1 MSTQTRQQ
9 QAAALEKDWQENPRW
24 KGIRRGYTAADV
36 VRLRGSVP
44 IEHTLAR
51 RGAEKLW
58 KLLHTEPFVN
68 SLGALTGNQAMQQV
82 KAGLKAI
89 YLSGWQVAGDANSN
103 GEMYPDQSLYAV
115 DSVPKVVKR
124 INATFKRADEIQ
136 WSEGK
141 SDIDFFAPIVAD
153 AEAGFGG
160 VLNAFEL
167 MKSMIDAGAAGVHFE
182 DQLASVKKCG
192 HMGGKV
198 LVPTREAVAKL
209 VAARLAADTM
219 GVPTILLARTDAEA
233 ADLVTSDV
241 DDNDRPFLTGER
253 TVEGFFRTRN
263 GLDQSISRGLAYAPY
278 ADLIWCETGKPDLAF
293 AKAFAD
299 AIHAKFPG
307 KMLAYNCSPS
317 FNWKRNLDEAT
328 IAKFQRELGAM
339 GYKFQF
345 ITLAGFHSLNYSMF
359 NLAYGYARNQ
369 MSAFV
374 ELQEA
379 EFAAAERGF
388 TAVKHQREVGTGYFD
403 AVTTTIEREAST
415 AALKGSTEDE
425 QFFDGSKKKAA

>member
-1 MSTQTRQQ
+1 MTQATRDQQ
-9 QAAALEKDWQENPRW
+9 IAALEKDWATNPRW
-24 KGIRRGYTAADV
+24 KGVKRSYTAADV
-36 VRLRGSVP
+36 VRLRGSIP

-58 KLLHTEPFVN
+58 NLVNTEPFVN
-68 SLGALTGNQAMQQV
+68 TLGALTGNQAMQQV

-89 YLSGWQVAGDANSN
+89 YLSGWQVAGDANVA
-103 GEMYPDQSLYAV
+103 GEMYPDQSLYPAN
-115 DSVPKVVKR
+115 SVPMVVKR
-124 INATFKRADEIQ
+124 INNTFQRADQIQ

-141 SDIDFFAPIVAD
+141 NDIDFFAPIVAD

-167 MKSMIDAGAAGVHFE
+167 MKSMIEAGAAGVHFE

-209 VAARLAADTM
+209 TAARLAADVM
-219 GVPTILLARTDAEA
+219 GTPTLVIARTDAEA

-241 DDNDRPFLTGER
+241 DPIDKPFMTGER
-253 TVEGFFRTRN
+253 TVEGFYRSKP
-263 GLDQSISRGLAYAPY
+263 GLDQAVARGLAYSEV
-278 ADLIWCETGKPDLAF
+278 ADMVWCETGKPDLAY
-293 AKAFAD
+293 AKQFAD
-299 AIHAKFPG
+299 AIHKKFPG
-307 KMLAYNCSPS
+307 KLLAYNCSPS
-317 FNWKRNLDEAT
+317 FNWKKNLDDAT

-359 NLAYGYARNQ
+359 NLAHGYARNN

-403 AVTTTIEREAST
+403 AVTTTIERDAST

-425 QFFDGSKKKAA
+425 QFFDAKHA